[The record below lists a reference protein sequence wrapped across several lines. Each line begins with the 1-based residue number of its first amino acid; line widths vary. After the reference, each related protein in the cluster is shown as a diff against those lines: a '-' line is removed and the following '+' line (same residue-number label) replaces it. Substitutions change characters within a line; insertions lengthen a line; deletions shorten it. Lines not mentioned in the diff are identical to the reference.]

1 MVVSA
6 AEMLAMKR
14 LVAWL
19 DTAHMDKQYGHLVN
33 TFQNTFREKDEGKD
47 GTKSSTRRG
56 QGHGQ
61 YDVSN
66 SLYGT
71 SGMGSSSGSISM
83 NSSSSIDGESV
94 IDWDRWRQL
103 KVQGRLSLPFDIPLA
118 MLTRRYVQCTEVHYI
133 TVHS

>member
-19 DTAHMDKQYGHLVN
+19 DTAHTDKQYGHLVN